1 MDFIKVE
8 FNKNKKFYGEFLKKV
23 KKYKRIVIFRHI
35 MPDFDCL
42 GCQFGLETWLKEN
55 FKDKEIKTAGDNH
68 VVFSGK
74 LFPEVN
80 KLSDTYLSSEP
91 FLGII
96 CDVGDKKRIADPRF
110 EKADY
115 ILKIDHHPCDE
126 VVYDDCLV
134 QTEKSSC
141 SEIIAA
147 MLLYFEKKGYTIS
160 KKASHYLYIGMVGD
174 NGRFLFGSTSPF
186 TLEIGAELLNKG
198 IDLVKLYEGMYTKD
212 LNSLEFIKFVISN
225 YKITK
230 HGVCY
235 YVLTQDDLNK
245 LKLTCDQGK
254 EYVNFFSNYEG
265 INIWISVTEDVTEPC
280 FRVSLRSRNYRVNQV
295 AKEFKG
301 GGHAQAAGAQIKDL
315 SELPSLLERLDEVV
329 IKGEK

>member
-1 MDFIKVE
+1 MNFIKEE
-8 FNKNKKFYGEFLKKV
+8 FKKNKKFYNEILKKI
-23 KKYKRIVIFRHI
+23 KKYKRIIIFRHI
-35 MPDFDCL
+35 MPDFDAL

-55 FKDKEIKTAGDNH
+55 FKDKEIRTAGDNH
-68 VVFSGK
+68 VVFSGN

-80 KLSDTYLSSEP
+80 KLSDNYISCEP
-91 FLGII
+91 FLAII

-115 ILKIDHHPCDE
+115 IFKIDHHPCEE
-126 VVYDDCLV
+126 VVYNDCLV

-141 SEIIAA
+141 SEIVAA
-147 MLLYFEKKGYTIS
+147 MLLYFKKKGYTLS
-160 KKASHYLYIGMVGD
+160 KKAAHYLYIGMVGD

-198 IDLVKLYEGMYTKD
+198 FNLTKLYEDMYTKD
-212 LNSLEFIKFVISN
+212 MKSLDFIKFVISN
-225 YKITK
+225 FKITK

-235 YVLTQDDLNK
+235 YVLTQKDLTN
-245 LKLTCDQGK
+245 LGITCDQGK
-254 EYVNFFSNYEG
+254 EYVNFFSNYKG
-265 INIWISVTEDVTEPC
+265 INIWISVTEDITEPC

-301 GGHAQAAGAQIKDL
+301 GGHNQAAGAQIKDL
-315 SELPSLLERLDEVV
+315 TELPKLLKRLDEVV